1 MDGRHPHLPADGG
14 DESQG
19 ETGVDD
25 DFVARSF
32 EGIGAT
38 IMGRNM
44 FGPMRGPWTDDTS
57 TGWWGPN
64 PPYHHLVFIL
74 THHPRD
80 PITMEGGTTFQF
92 VTDGIEVALERAF
105 AAAAGLD
112 VLFRGGVA
120 TIQSYLRAGLVDVLH
135 VAISPICSG
144 GGAPPRRIGR
154 RRSPLRV
161 HAARV
166 HSEGHT
172 RRPLSPLTG

>member
-1 MDGRHPHLPADGG
+1 
-14 DESQG
+14 
-19 ETGVDD
+19 
-25 DFVARSF
+25 
-32 EGIGAT
+32 
-38 IMGRNM
+38 MGRNM

-135 VAISPICSG
+135 VAISPILL
-144 GGAPPRRIGR
+144 GAGERLLDGLGDAGR
-154 RRSPLRV
+154 RYECTQLGSTPKVTHVVL
-161 HAARV
+161 
-166 HSEGHT
+166 S
-172 RRPLSPLTG
+172 RR